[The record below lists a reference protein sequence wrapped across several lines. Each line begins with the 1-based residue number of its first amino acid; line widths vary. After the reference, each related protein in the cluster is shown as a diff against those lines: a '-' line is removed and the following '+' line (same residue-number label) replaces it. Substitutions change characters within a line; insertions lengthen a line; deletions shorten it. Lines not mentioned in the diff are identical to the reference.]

1 MYMLPELPY
10 SYDSLEPFIDAKTM
24 EIHLTKH
31 HQSYVNNLNDVLKNA
46 PHLQKLSLIDLLK
59 QAPALPHD
67 IRNIVINNGGGH
79 SNHMLFWKMMT
90 PSKHEQSIPVKLEF
104 LISNYFGSYE
114 AFKVAFR
121 NAAVSHFGS
130 GWCWLVICPKKKIL
144 SIMTTINQESP
155 YMYEKI
161 PLLGIDV
168 WEHAYYLL
176 YQNKRSDYIHAW
188 FSIVNWHYV
197 FQLYQSVLD

>member
-1 MYMLPELPY
+1 
-10 SYDSLEPFIDAKTM
+10 
-24 EIHLTKH
+24 
-31 HQSYVNNLNDVLKNA
+31 
-46 PHLQKLSLIDLLK
+46 
-59 QAPALPHD
+59 
-67 IRNIVINNGGGH
+67 
-79 SNHMLFWKMMT
+79 
-90 PSKHEQSIPVKLEF
+90 
-104 LISNYFGSYE
+104 
-114 AFKVAFR
+114 
-121 NAAVSHFGS
+121 
-130 GWCWLVICPKKKIL
+130 
-144 SIMTTINQESP
+144 MTTINQESP